1 MTTPSTT
8 DETDIRRHID
18 RLVEAIRGMDLEG
31 LKRIYAPDVV
41 SFDVEPPLQ
50 HVGTEAKLQ
59 NWMGVF
65 AAYQRPLDYEVR
77 DLMITVGDGVAF
89 GHSLNRLSG
98 TLRNGVKGGVWV
110 RFTACFRKID
120 DVWLIAHDQ
129 VSVPIDIAKGDALL
143 DLEP

>member
-1 MTTPSTT
+1 MTTRSTT

-50 HVGTEAKLQ
+50 HVGAEAKLK

-77 DLMITVGDGVAF
+77 DLMITMGDGVAF
-89 GHSLNRLSG
+89 AHSLNRLSG
-98 TLRNGVKGGVWV
+98 TLRNGTKGGIWV

-129 VSVPIDIAKGDALL
+129 VSVPIDFANGNALL